1 VIVVFG
7 SINVDL
13 VTKVGHIPVPGETV
27 LGPSYSV
34 IPGGKGANQA
44 LAARRAG
51 ATVALVGATGRD
63 GFANTA
69 LSLLRQEGVD
79 LSAVATCDEPTGAA
93 FIAVDAHGEN
103 AIVVAAGAN
112 NQARAEQIKGLV
124 WKTGDYLLLQRETPD
139 AEGEAAA
146 CYARSHGAS
155 VILNLAPAGAIS
167 RRYLEA
173 IDVLVVNEHEATVV
187 GQTLELKG
195 SDSADPLAIAHAIDR
210 DFSIAA
216 IVTLGPEGACGWSA
230 GQRFA
235 VRAPEIV
242 IVDTTAAGDAFVGA
256 FAAALAHQQPLP
268 AALANGVAAGSLACT
283 RNGAQPS
290 LPRIDQI
297 TAMIAHMQATEVVR
311 APPQRL

>member
-13 VTKVGHIPVPGETV
+13 VTKVGHIPIPGETV
-27 LGPSYSV
+27 LGPSYSI

-63 GFANTA
+63 GFADTA

-79 LSAVATCDEPTGAA
+79 LSAVAACEEPTGAA
-93 FIAVDAHGEN
+93 FIAVDARGEN

-112 NQARAEQIKGLV
+112 GQARAEQIKGLA
-124 WKTGDYLLLQRETPD
+124 WQSGDYLLLQRETPD

-146 CYARSHGAS
+146 HYARAHGAS

-167 RRYLEA
+167 RRYLDA
-173 IDVLVVNEHEATVV
+173 IDVLIMNEHEVV
-187 GQTLELKG
+187 VMGQSLELKG
-195 SDSADPLAIAHAIDR
+195 SDSADPLAIARAIDR
-210 DFSIAA
+210 DFGTAA
-216 IVTLGPEGACGWSA
+216 IVTLGPEGACGWNA

-235 VRAPEIV
+235 VAAPDIV
-242 IVDTTAAGDAFVGA
+242 VADTTAAGDAFVGA
-256 FAAALAHQQPLP
+256 FVAALAHHRAFP
-268 AALANGVAAGSLACT
+268 AALVNGVAAGSLACT

-290 LPRIDQI
+290 LPRADEIAI
-297 TAMIAHMQATEVVR
+297 MTAHVHR
-311 APPQRL
+311 